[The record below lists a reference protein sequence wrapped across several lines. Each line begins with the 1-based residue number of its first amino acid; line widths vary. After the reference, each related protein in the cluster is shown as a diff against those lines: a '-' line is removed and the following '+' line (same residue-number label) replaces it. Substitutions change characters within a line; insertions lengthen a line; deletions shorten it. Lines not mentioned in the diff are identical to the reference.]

1 MKINFD
7 DSKWQDGKGGF
18 GMNVPNHG
26 VVGTPWSTP
35 HIWLRRHFNPGA
47 LTAAQISTLC
57 VTDYHDDDV
66 SVFINGVPGFAS
78 RGFQVDYENKP
89 LTPESRAAVL
99 TGADNVLAVEGD
111 NEGGGQY
118 VDVGL
123 STRKLKPQ

>member
-1 MKINFD
+1 
-7 DSKWQDGKGGF
+7 
-18 GMNVPNHG
+18 VPNHG
-26 VVGTPWSTP
+26 VLGTAWGTP

-47 LTAAQISTLC
+47 LTTDQINTLC

-66 SVFINGVPGFAS
+66 SVFINGVPAFAS

-89 LTPESRAAVL
+89 LSTESRAAVRP
-99 TGADNVLAVEGD
+99 GADNVLAVEGD